1 MMEQLIEFAGRHPL
15 LSIGFIAVLGLLIWT
30 ELVRKLQGLT
40 ELSPAQS
47 VAWINDPR
55 AVVVD
60 VSSVADFN
68 KGHIVDARN
77 ITMSRIDKA
86 DAEVQKLKDKKVLLV
101 CKTGQTAMQA
111 AIKLK
116 KLGVSELAVLKGG
129 MLQWQSDQYP
139 VTR

>member
-1 MMEQLIEFAGRHPL
+1 MEQLIEFAGRHPL

>member
-1 MMEQLIEFAGRHPL
+1 MEQLIEFAGRHPL

-30 ELVRKLQGLT
+30 ELVRKLQGLN